1 MLFHHEEVGIK
12 GIKLLHI
19 SFLAFRKYVVD
30 DNVIIILLVV
40 MQYVALANEELY
52 ILEFQNNQQSLLIK
66 K

>member
-12 GIKLLHI
+12 GIELLHI

-30 DNVIIILLVV
+30 GIIIIILLVV
-40 MQYVALANEELY
+40 MQYVALADEELY